1 MIYILYYILSL
12 LQSLHIITG
21 GYILLQS
28 IYTILSLLY
37 YFYIIYIYICMYV
50 YIYICISTFC
60 VFAVLCACCAWP
72 FCTCPSLRPKE
83 PMSPPR
89 SRQPRA
95 TWQSQTGG
103 ETGGQTGGTW
113 GDLKNDHLSTT
124 NWKTKISHCFFCCYP
139 SLKLVSS
146 IRMSIKWRVYQWEFQ
161 DPKME
166 VR

>member
-37 YFYIIYIYICMYV
+37 YFYIIYVCI
-50 YIYICISTFC
+50 YIYINLLCVCCTLRLLRLAILYMSISKAQRTD
-60 VFAVLCACCAWP
+60 VA
-72 FCTCPSLRPKE
+72 TPK
-83 PMSPPR
+83 SPAQGHLAESDR
-89 SRQPRA
+89 WWDRWSDR
-95 TWQSQTGG
+95 WYL
-103 ETGGQTGGTW
+103 

-139 SLKLVSS
+139 SFKLVSS

>member
-28 IYTILSLLY
+28 IY
-37 YFYIIYIYICMYV
+37 IIYIYVCI
-50 YIYICISTFC
+50 YIYMYINLLCVCCTLRLLRLAILYMSISKAQRTD
-60 VFAVLCACCAWP
+60 VA
-72 FCTCPSLRPKE
+72 TPK
-83 PMSPPR
+83 SPAQGHLAESDR
-89 SRQPRA
+89 
-95 TWQSQTGG
+95 WYL
-103 ETGGQTGGTW
+103 